1 MNRSYAQTRKL
12 HTDMQNLHLKFD
24 QERTVPSGSTPE
36 EVTSS
41 GGDQVNVPPNYRN
54 DLSAHT
60 STFSDTVTRV
70 QLVNTRRIKIKSN
83 RI

>member
-12 HTDMQNLHLKFD
+12 QTDVQNLHLKFV

-41 GGDQVNVPPNYRN
+41 GGDQVNAPPTYRN
-54 DLSAHT
+54 DLSAQ
-60 STFSDTVTRV
+60 TFSVTVT
-70 QLVNTRRIKIKSN
+70 
-83 RI
+83 